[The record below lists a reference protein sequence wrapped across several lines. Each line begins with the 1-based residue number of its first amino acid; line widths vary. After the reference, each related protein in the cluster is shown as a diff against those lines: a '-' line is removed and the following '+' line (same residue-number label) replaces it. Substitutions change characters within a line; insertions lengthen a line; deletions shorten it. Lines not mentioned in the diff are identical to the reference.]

1 MSATAPD
8 ATAPK
13 ANEATEPSPLQVV
26 ASAGGVV
33 AKVGG
38 SAIWAAGSYIS
49 NYALGDAR
57 RRSGDGGAALEQ
69 SMQPAYPAE
78 ADDGTVRGLGS
89 TEVLRIANA
98 LDGIFNTVES
108 GSATKLRQPEVPRLV
123 VVGGRARR
131 ESNQRGAPRKGG
143 LGSEHALER
152 APLHAQN
159 RRASHRSS
167 TA

>member
-49 NYALGDAR
+49 NYALGDVR
-57 RRSGDGGAALEQ
+57 RRDGAALEQ
-69 SMQPAYPAE
+69 SAQPANPAE

-108 GSATKLRQPEVPRLV
+108 GGATKLRQPEVPRLV

-131 ESNQRGAPRKGG
+131 ESNQRGAPLKGG

>member
-8 ATAPK
+8 ATAPR
-13 ANEATEPSPLQVV
+13 ANDATEPSPLQHGLHSV

-57 RRSGDGGAALEQ
+57 RRSGDGNPIQ

-131 ESNQRGAPRKGG
+131 ESNQRGAPCRGG
-143 LGSEHALER
+143 GGGWER
-152 APLHAQN
+152 APP
-159 RRASHRSS
+159 
-167 TA
+167 

>member
-49 NYALGDAR
+49 NYALGDVR
-57 RRSGDGGAALEQ
+57 RRDGAALEQ
-69 SMQPAYPAE
+69 SAQPANPVE

-108 GSATKLRQPEVPRLV
+108 GGATKLRQPEVPRLV

-131 ESNQRGAPRKGG
+131 ESNQRGAPRMGG

-152 APLHAQN
+152 APLRAQN